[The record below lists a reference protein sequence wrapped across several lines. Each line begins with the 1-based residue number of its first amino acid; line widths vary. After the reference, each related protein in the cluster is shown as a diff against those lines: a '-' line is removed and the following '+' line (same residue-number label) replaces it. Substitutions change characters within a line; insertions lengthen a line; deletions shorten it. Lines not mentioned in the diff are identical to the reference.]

1 MTIASISKRLIA
13 DFIDVAIFM
22 TLFFIV
28 YFLLS
33 FQYQTFQ
40 GQSGFGN
47 TYGVTIP
54 MSSVCLYAL
63 ISWTAFIVLTEFK
76 NGQSIGKRLT
86 KTKVVRQDLSDTTFL
101 NTFVRHL
108 FDLVDLTLF
117 IGIVVCLTNKDRQRI
132 GDLVAKTKVVM
143 K

>member
-1 MTIASISKRLIA
+1 
-13 DFIDVAIFM
+13 
-22 TLFFIV
+22 
-28 YFLLS
+28 
-33 FQYQTFQ
+33 
-40 GQSGFGN
+40 
-47 TYGVTIP
+47 
-54 MSSVCLYAL
+54 
-63 ISWTAFIVLTEFK
+63 LTEFK

-86 KTKVVRQDLSDTTFL
+86 KTKVVRQDLSDATFL

-108 FDLVDLTLF
+108 FDLVNLTLF